1 MLLLKYMICYILG
14 FMIGVYITGIIY
26 EKKTSAGIAEINHET
41 KDLLFKMTSDEI
53 YDKKKKYIRF
63 IIQHK

>member
-1 MLLLKYMICYILG
+1 MLLLKYTICYILG

-26 EKKTSAGIAEINHET
+26 EKRTSAGIVEIDHET
-41 KDLLFKMTSDEI
+41 KDLIFRMTSDEI

-63 IIQHK
+63 IIQYK